1 MEFLF
6 IIAIIIFSAVIH
18 EVAHGYTA
26 LMLGDHTAEYQGRL
40 TLNPIKHLDWV
51 GSLAVPLMG
60 YFIGGF
66 IIGWAKPVPFNTYNL
81 RSQKWGEALVAISG
95 PLANLSIAGIFVL
108 LTKFGVEGVL
118 NKESLV
124 IIFYIVH
131 INIMLAVF
139 NLIPIPPLD
148 GSKVLFSL
156 LPMKWMRIRHFLENT
171 SMFFVFIFVLFFLPF
186 LSSYILKFTMK
197 LLEGIAF

>member
-66 IIGWAKPVPFNTYNL
+66 IIGWAKPVPFNPYNL
-81 RSQKWGEALVAISG
+81 RNQKWGEALVAISG